1 MSENPSESRQ
11 IVTPYLFYEDVSSA
25 LVWLTRVFGLVEREV
40 ETMKNEDGTIV
51 HTAML
56 IGNGSIM
63 MGCPSGDYKNPKKL
77 GQATQQLYVYVDAVD
92 QHFKNAKAE
101 GATILSELEDTFYG
115 DRRYGVEDLEGHNW
129 YFAEKVREMKPEDW
143 KPTAK
148 DLDGHG

>member
-1 MSENPSESRQ
+1 MSDNTPETSQ
-11 IVTPYLFYEDVSSA
+11 TVTPYLFYEDVAGA
-25 LVWLTRVFGLVEREV
+25 LAWLTRVFGLVEREV
-40 ETMKNEDGTIV
+40 ETMKNEEGKVV
-51 HTAML
+51 HAAML
-56 IGNGSIM
+56 MGSGSIM
-63 MGCPSGDYKNPKKL
+63 MGCPSADYKNPKKL

-143 KPTAK
+143 KPTAE
-148 DLDGHG
+148 DLSGHA

>member
-1 MSENPSESRQ
+1 
-11 IVTPYLFYEDVSSA
+11 VTLYLFYEDVAGA
-25 LVWLTRVFGLVEREV
+25 LTWLARSFGLVEREI
-40 ETMKNEDGTIV
+40 ETMKNEEGKVV

-56 IGNGSIM
+56 IGSGSIM
-63 MGCPSGDYKNPKKL
+63 MGCPSVDYKNPKKL
-77 GQATQQLYVYVDAVD
+77 GQATQNLYVYVDDVD

-129 YFAEKVREMKPEDW
+129 YFAEKVREVAPEDW
-143 KPTAK
+143 KPTAE